1 MNLFNNDLMKLLD
14 SLMPKEQYIIEKEGY
29 AKGCGCEGNCG
40 KGCTGGCMQACSDHC
55 GHSCYGG
62 NK

>member
-29 AKGCGCEGNCG
+29 AKGCGCEVLASVENR
-40 KGCTGGCMQACSDHC
+40 H
-55 GHSCYGG
+55 YGSG
-62 NK
+62 EFNQK